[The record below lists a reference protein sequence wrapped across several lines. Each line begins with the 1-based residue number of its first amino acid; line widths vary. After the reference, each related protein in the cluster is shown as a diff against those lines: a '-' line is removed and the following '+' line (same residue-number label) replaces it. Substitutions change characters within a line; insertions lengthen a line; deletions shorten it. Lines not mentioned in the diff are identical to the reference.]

1 MFPFRFFFQV
11 IELEF
16 SIMFRVSMAKII
28 PDHYAII
35 HPESNALEL
44 SNVSDRIS
52 GTGDSAKP

>member
-1 MFPFRFFFQV
+1 
-11 IELEF
+11 
-16 SIMFRVSMAKII
+16 MFRVSMAKII